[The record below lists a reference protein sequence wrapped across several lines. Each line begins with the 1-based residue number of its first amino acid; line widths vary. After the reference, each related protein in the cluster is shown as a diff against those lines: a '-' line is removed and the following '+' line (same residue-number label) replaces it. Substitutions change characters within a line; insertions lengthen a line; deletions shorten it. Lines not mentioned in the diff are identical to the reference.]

1 MVGQEYLRAITERL
15 LIDEPE
21 HSVPMQPPQLLV
33 AVLRGK
39 PVPLEFRLRDSRLY
53 GFALE
58 AQT

>member
-1 MVGQEYLRAITERL
+1 
-15 LIDEPE
+15 
-21 HSVPMQPPQLLV
+21 MQPPQLLV